1 MNKAK
6 KKDIKTINK
15 MIKFN
20 ENTQY
25 NLDEMLDGYL
35 MNNERNISEVRTSY
49 LDAVLDD
56 KIDDHILNGY

>member
-1 MNKAK
+1 M
-6 KKDIKTINK
+6 
-15 MIKFN
+15 MKFN

-25 NLDEMLDGYL
+25 DLDEMLDGYL

-56 KIDDHILNGY
+56 KIDDYILNGY